1 MNNSVI
7 LQVDESTKGLME
19 EIQSGISSSIEDG
32 MREVKD
38 KVESVDGTTDMIL
51 RKFKDFDGLSSTVEQ
66 LRSLAEESKKF
77 TAIVSPLENSV
88 TQLKQGNKT
97 QEQIL
102 SKITSNIDLLV
113 KGVLELGEKERGF
126 ASDIKEEI
134 QNVLNRVNK
143 GNEGIC
149 TQLMD
154 ILQKLSQAENKRQ
167 EISDKMSSSLTS
179 IKESID
185 ALSNHLDDK
194 SGKIE
199 SSIHKVVVSHSE
211 FSKKYAECES
221 VHEEFERKTSSQ
233 IDEINKSMEKV
244 QATLDIIVNLVT
256 PFWKKW

>member
-66 LRSLAEESKKF
+66 LRSLA
-77 TAIVSPLENSV
+77 VSPLENSV